1 MSGSAER
8 ELEGRDRRDRL
19 QATLGH
25 HASGRPLIDYM
36 AEREADCKL
45 RDTLGCRT
53 EAELLD
59 ALGADF
65 FYLPGRDLSQNEGFV
80 PYYRGRELE
89 WTEGE
94 RVCPFGIRFTRGA
107 GASKF
112 TVDHAIEG
120 PLESA
125 ETEAEILAHRW
136 PQPADFDFSALI
148 EEADAQKHRIRMG
161 GLWSGILGDAVR
173 LYGFQRFLTDMAL
186 RPQLIHTLVDTLTD
200 VYLELNESLF
210 TLLKGK
216 LDVFFFGN
224 DFGSQAGLLMSVAMW
239 RDFYFENVKRLC
251 DLAHA
256 HGLAV
261 MMHSCGAV
269 SPLIDAFIEAGVD
282 ILDPVQTS
290 ATGMEPESLAERFG
304 GRIVFHGGI
313 DTQHLLPT
321 GTPEEVAAHVDAIAA
336 TLGAR
341 GGWIGCGSQ
350 LYGADIP
357 IANIRAVYRRL
368 GEIQ

>member
-1 MSGSAER
+1 MSRSAEQDR
-8 ELEGRDRRDRL
+8 AGGDRRARL
-19 QATLGH
+19 RATLDHRAAGK
-25 HASGRPLIDYM
+25 PLIDYM
-36 AEREADCKL
+36 AERETDRRL
-45 RDTLGCRT
+45 RDTLGCGS

-59 ALGADF
+59 ALAVDF
-65 FYLPGRDLSQNEGFV
+65 FYLPGRDISQNEGFV

-89 WTEGE
+89 KTQSE

-136 PQPADFDFSALI
+136 PRPADFDFSALTG
-148 EEADAQKHRIRMG
+148 EAEAQEHRIRVG

-173 LYGFQRFLTDMAL
+173 LYGFQRFLTDLAL

-210 TLLKGK
+210 TLLKGR
-216 LDVFFFGN
+216 LDVYFFGN
-224 DFGSQAGLLMSVAMW
+224 DFGSQAGLLMSAAMW
-239 RDFYFENVKRLC
+239 RDVYFENVKRLC

-269 SPLIDAFIEAGVD
+269 SQLIDAFIEAGVD

-290 ATGMEPESLAERFG
+290 AVGMEPQSLAERFG

-313 DTQHLLPT
+313 DTQHVLPT
-321 GTPEEVAAHVDAIAA
+321 GTPDEVEAHVEAVAA
-336 TLGAR
+336 TLGSR

-350 LYGADIP
+350 LYGPDIP

-368 GEIQ
+368 GELP